1 MQSSSASLKGALRL
15 PRSQDRPVARD
26 GNARRGEAALA
37 SLALSIRNLPS
48 DYLRGSVTA
57 TVLSPGHH
65 YVPAS
70 DIYRVLINTLSVTS
84 EQMSSC

>member
-26 GNARRGEAALA
+26 GNARRGEAA
-37 SLALSIRNLPS
+37 LALSIRNLPS